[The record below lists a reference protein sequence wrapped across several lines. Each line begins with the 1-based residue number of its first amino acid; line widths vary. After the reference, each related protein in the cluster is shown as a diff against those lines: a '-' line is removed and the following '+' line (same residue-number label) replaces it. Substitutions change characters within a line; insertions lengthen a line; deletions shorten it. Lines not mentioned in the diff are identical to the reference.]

1 MKMLLLLAL
10 LPTALISQQP
20 GRPATR
26 SARQSSAKSLPAKPT
41 SRSPAYGAK
50 ADSLRGIAGHVFGEP
65 RSNFPELQVK
75 GYPDIEGYTYYQ
87 PKQGQAQGWFGKNA
101 DYVTTTYRFY
111 QDKFA
116 AFTALA
122 SGPNRQLLA
131 DETDYLFGKGQSK
144 GVVFG
149 ELTVQWEGTQV
160 RVSYT
165 DGHNDARLNVISK
178 PVLAQMAA
186 DKLARQQ
193 AEAAARAAKLKA
205 DNAP

>member
-10 LPTALISQQP
+10 LPAAFVVQQP
-20 GRPATR
+20 GRPVAR
-26 SARQSSAKSLPAKPT
+26 SPRQLSAKPVPAKAKSRLPA
-41 SRSPAYGAK
+41 SGAK
-50 ADSLRGIAGHVFGEP
+50 ADSLLGIAGHVFGEP
-65 RSNFPELQVK
+65 RSNFPELQAK
-75 GYPDIEGYTYYQ
+75 GLTDLEGYTYYEAK
-87 PKQGQAQGWFGKNA
+87 PGQARGWFGKNSDHA
-101 DYVTTTYRFY
+101 FTTYRFY

-116 AFTALA
+116 AFTAFA
-122 SGPNRQLLA
+122 SGTDRQLLA

-144 GVVFG
+144 GVAFG

-160 RVSYT
+160 RVIYT
-165 DGHNDARLNVISK
+165 DGHNDARLNVLSK

-186 DKLARQQ
+186 DKLAKQQ

>member
-10 LPTALISQQP
+10 LPAAFLCQQP
-20 GRPATR
+20 GRPVGR
-26 SARQSSAKSLPAKPT
+26 SPRQPSAKPLAAKPK
-41 SRSPAYGAK
+41 SRPPTYGAK

-65 RSNFPELQVK
+65 RSNFPELQAK
-75 GYPDIEGYTYYQ
+75 GLPDLEGYLYYEAK
-87 PKQGQAQGWFGKNA
+87 PGLARGWFGKNA
-101 DYVTTTYRFY
+101 DHVVTSYRFY

-116 AFTALA
+116 AFTAFA
-122 SGPNRQLLA
+122 SGPDRQLLA
-131 DETDYLFGKGQSK
+131 EEADYLFGKGQSK
-144 GVVFG
+144 GVAFG

-160 RVSYT
+160 RTIYT

-186 DKLARQQ
+186 DKLAKQR
-193 AEAAARAAKLKA
+193 AEAAVRAAKLKA